1 MSVLISNS
9 TNTEDLREL
18 EKLFLRLDV
27 SQDGVLEIKELKAGL
42 SEVYGGLSTT
52 QEEWEELIGKMDVDG
67 DGKIDYKEFLLAA

>member
-1 MSVLISNS
+1 MSAS
-9 TNTEDLREL
+9 TNSEELNEL

-67 DGKIDYKEFLLAA
+67 DGKIDYKEFLLAAYNR

>member
-1 MSVLISNS
+1 MSVLMSAS

-27 SQDGVLEIKELKAGL
+27 SQDGVLEIKELKTGL

-52 QEEWEELIGKMDVDG
+52 QDEWEELIGKMDVDG
-67 DGKIDYKEFLLAA
+67 NGKIDYKEFLLAA